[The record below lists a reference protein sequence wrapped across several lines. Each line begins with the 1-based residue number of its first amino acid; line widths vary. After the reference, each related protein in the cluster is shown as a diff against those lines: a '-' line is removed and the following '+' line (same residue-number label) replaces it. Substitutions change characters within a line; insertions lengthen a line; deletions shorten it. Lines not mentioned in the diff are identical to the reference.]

1 MIRYLLIIITLM
13 TAWLLLVVNNY
24 ASIDS
29 PVGAVQTATGAPILR
44 QLEGALEFAGTPYWE
59 GRPISMALTIAE
71 VDPVAHTAVGSV
83 VWTSTRAAADE
94 AAMPRVAATVTH
106 LFFGADVPYGD
117 PASAVV
123 VAQILE
129 SQGDTTAQRG
139 DYIYF
144 WLRSGDERRPVQWG
158 IFPYSVEPR
167 IDFFPYDRSPAMLG
181 YFDVGAMQIT
191 DPWAPVAATAGEL
204 VMGASD
210 RK

>member
-1 MIRYLLIIITLM
+1 MVRYLLIIITLM
-13 TAWLLLVVNNY
+13 TTWLLVANNY

-29 PVGAVQTATGAPILR
+29 SAGAVQTAVDTPVLR
-44 QLEGALEFAGTPYWE
+44 HLEGELDFAGTPYWD
-59 GRPISMALTIAE
+59 GQPIRMALNIVE

-83 VWTSTRAAADE
+83 VWTGTRAAADE

-144 WLRSGDERRPVQWG
+144 WLRSGDERRPAQWG